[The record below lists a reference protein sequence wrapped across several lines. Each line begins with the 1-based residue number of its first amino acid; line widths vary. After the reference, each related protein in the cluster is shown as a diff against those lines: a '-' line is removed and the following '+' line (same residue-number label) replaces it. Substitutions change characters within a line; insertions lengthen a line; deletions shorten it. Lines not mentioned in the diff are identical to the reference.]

1 MEEIKESKFEK
12 YKRIKFL
19 LDPKPGAL
27 FTKQE
32 AKHIY
37 AEAIRRVEWEMGEK
51 WLNDID
57 DKEITEIIVKKAKE
71 MAGIY
76 FKRQAQ
82 NNAVDKITELIV
94 KAVNKSS

>member
-1 MEEIKESKFEK
+1 MDINESKFEK
-12 YKRIKFL
+12 YKRIKFHSN
-19 LDPKPGAL
+19 PNQMSG

-37 AEAIRRVEWEMGEK
+37 AEAIRRMEWEMGEK

-57 DKEITEIIVKKAKE
+57 DKEITEIIMKKAKE
-71 MAGIY
+71 LAGIY

-82 NNAVDKITELIV
+82 DNSVDKIIELLK
-94 KAVNKSS
+94 KAVNK

>member
-1 MEEIKESKFEK
+1 MGKIENKLEK
-12 YKRIKFL
+12 YKRTKFHL
-19 LDPKPGAL
+19 NPDQASG

-32 AKHIY
+32 AEHIY

-71 MAGIY
+71 LAGVY
-76 FKRQAQ
+76 FKRQAE
-82 NNAVDKITELIV
+82 DKFVELLKKKI
-94 KAVNKSS
+94 KNEN